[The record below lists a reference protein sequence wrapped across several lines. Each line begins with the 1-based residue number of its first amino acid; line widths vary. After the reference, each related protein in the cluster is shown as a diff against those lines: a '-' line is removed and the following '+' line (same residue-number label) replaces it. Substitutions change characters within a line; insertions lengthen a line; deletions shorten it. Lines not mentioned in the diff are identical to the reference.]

1 MISYRYLALAS
12 LFVASLPS
20 VGTVSGTKETS
31 ALKRL
36 LSNDFNEIKEAQDEI
51 VTSRK
56 NLISGLINIVEQK
69 ENRIKKESSVRAAIF
84 ILGEMRAVEAV
95 QVLVGHIGFPHVTEQ
110 WREPTPGPPA
120 GMGTIRSGLSGI
132 QKTYPAVGA
141 LIKIGEPCLGHV
153 IDKLSSTDNIS
164 EQKACLG
171 VLVGLRQRDSVIH
184 MLKDAI
190 NKETDTKKKDRLQS
204 SLDLLKLMLER

>member
-12 LFVASLPS
+12 LYVASLLS
-20 VGTVSGTKETS
+20 VGMVSGTKETS

-56 NLISGLINIVEQK
+56 NLISGLINIIEQK
-69 ENRIKKESSVRAAIF
+69 ENRMKKETSVRAAIF

-95 QVLVGHIGFPHVTEQ
+95 QVLVGHIGFPHVYEYTGEFIPVVA
-110 WREPTPGPPA
+110 EG
-120 GMGTIRSGLSGI
+120 GMLQKGLKRIG
-132 QKTYPAVGA
+132 KVYPAADA
-141 LIKIGEPCLGHV
+141 LIKIGEPCQGHI
-153 IDKLSSTDNIS
+153 IDKLSSADSVS

-171 VLVGLRQRDSVIH
+171 VLIGLKTRDSVIH

-190 NKETDTKKKDRLQS
+190 NKETDTKKKNRLQS
-204 SLDLLKLMLER
+204 SLDLLKLMLKE